1 GIAIEQ
7 NLDSILANVF
17 HPNPYIQRGG
27 WYLGLSANMSQKV
40 DVERLP
46 GSSSG
51 SRILETKI
59 DGSVLDHS
67 KRYVIASCYG
77 HTSAIGRSC
86 RLEGGA
92 NMVFYALAD
101 GDDYTS
107 AITME
112 APTSLEGLISNHPGQ
127 GGVGSFPAPDN
138 FLHPIHALRLYLD
151 KIGTITE
158 AQFGEGRVAHVNANV
173 IDPVTKTYQEAE
185 LPHSHL
191 PGIVQ
196 PIDGIGPSWL
206 ERGVIVYTVE

>member
-1 GIAIEQ
+1 M
-7 NLDSILANVF
+7 ANVF

-27 WYLGLSANMSQKV
+27 WYLGLSANMSQKL
-40 DVERLP
+40 DVVRLP

-59 DGSVLDHS
+59 DGSDLDHS

-77 HTSAIGRSC
+77 HTSALGRSC

-101 GDDYTS
+101 GDDYQS
-107 AITME
+107 AISMQ
-112 APTSLEGLISNHPGQ
+112 APTVMDGLISNQPGG
-127 GGVGSFPAPDN
+127 GGVAAYPAPDN

-151 KIGTITE
+151 KIGVITE
-158 AQFGEGRVAHVNANV
+158 DQFGEGRVQHVNANV
-173 IDPVTKTYQEAE
+173 IDPVTKTYQESP
-185 LPHSHL
+185 LPHSDI

-196 PIDGIGPSWL
+196 PIEGIGPGWL
-206 ERGVIVYTVE
+206 ERGVIVQKVN